1 MLGLIKFLLVAGA
14 VMAIE
19 KATVLHAITGP
30 IIFGAIIA
38 AVIVALVKVGRNA
51 SR

>member
-1 MLGLIKFLLVAGA
+1 MLGLIKFLIVAAG

-19 KATVLHAITGP
+19 NATGLHA
-30 IIFGAIIA
+30 IFGAIAFGALITA
-38 AVIVALVKVGRNA
+38 SIVALVKVGRNA